1 MKRSP
6 LILLLSS
13 LLILSLLF
21 SACAAEQGPPNGDDT
36 AQQDP
41 SVIPEV
47 SYDAMIRELENQIL
61 ELQQSQY
68 ITDAETQKELS
79 ELQELLAELKEK
91 VPATSPDGGSDQG
104 QNSSQEGT
112 PSPALYSYTRS
123 GESTI
128 TVTGYSGE
136 DERLSIPTMIDG
148 YTVTEISDSAFA
160 SAKIKSVVIPE
171 GVVKVGWF
179 AFSGCTALESVTI
192 PASVTGIGY
201 SAFPSKT
208 SPVTIYCPKDSF
220 AQKYAQSYGLSYV
233 II

>member
-1 MKRSP
+1 M
-6 LILLLSS
+6 
-13 LLILSLLF
+13 
-21 SACAAEQGPPNGDDT
+21 
-36 AQQDP
+36 
-41 SVIPEV
+41 
-47 SYDAMIRELENQIL
+47 
-61 ELQQSQY
+61 
-68 ITDAETQKELS
+68 
-79 ELQELLAELKEK
+79 
-91 VPATSPDGGSDQG
+91 
-104 QNSSQEGT
+104 
-112 PSPALYSYTRS
+112 
-123 GESTI
+123 
-128 TVTGYSGE
+128 TGYSGE